1 MALRHMNKAGVSAI
15 LLRALCASTLACTA
29 ILVGAC
35 DEVGAADPKKQ
46 KEPLKDTKVTIGGK
60 SFTLELALDD
70 KTRFQGLSGRTE
82 IKPDEGMLFIFPRAE
97 ERYFV
102 MRDCPVDIDIIFL
115 DGVMKITAMHEMK
128 PEDPRKDDEKQL
140 ESAPGIPE
148 WARTNRKYEERLKR
162 YYSKFASQYV
172 IELKG
177 GTLKGLGLKE
187 GQKIELDPALK
198 KWVR

>member
-1 MALRHMNKAGVSAI
+1 MARRNMTVAAVVLK
-15 LLRALCASTLACTA
+15 ALCVGSLAGGIA
-29 ILVGAC
+29 AAGGC
-35 DEVGAADPKKQ
+35 DEVGSADPSKR
-46 KEPLKDTKVTIGGK
+46 KEPPKDTKVNIGGK
-60 SFTLELALDD
+60 SFTLELAIDD
-70 KTRFQGLSGRTE
+70 KTRFQGLSGRKE

-128 PEDPRKDDEKQL
+128 PEEPRKDDEKEL
-140 ESAPGIPE
+140 EPAPGVPE

-187 GQKIELDPALK
+187 GQKIDLDPSLK